1 VQLLKAFV
9 MRGQSTICGLL
20 LLVSSLSVAQD
31 RLQVVS
37 STPLPES
44 IWRRLGG
51 GLRLGCPRD
60 GGTLAALSP
69 KVVGKD
75 VEWTH
80 QIVALTPGGTMKARI
95 DLDKVLGAGMAN
107 IEDFAPGPDGEIYVV
122 ATRIWEH
129 FERDQSGRIIER
141 SRVRDSTL
149 WLVRFNDTGQF
160 LAKTQIEV
168 DYFVY
173 IRIAVF
179 PSGSFLVVGYLSH
192 PTPRGVW
199 GEEKLEPFS
208 GIFSRDAGF
217 VRRVEL
223 PDTVLARDFRINRN
237 VLQTTP
243 MLADDGD
250 IYVVMTGE
258 KPSLAVI
265 RADGTAYGVVGLQI
279 PDGFRL
285 EGAEL
290 AGERL
295 VGDIRAKERPY
306 TQYFVELDILT
317 GHLVLLHS
325 PSDLAWKLA
334 CQTRSHGIVAL
345 TSAGTLDTLM
355 ASTEGDEQVH

>member
-1 VQLLKAFV
+1 
-9 MRGQSTICGLL
+9 MHGQSTICGLL

-37 STPLPES
+37 STPLPK
-44 IWRRLGG
+44 IIRARLGR
-51 GLRLGCPRD
+51 GLRLGCSRD

-80 QIVALTPGGTMKARI
+80 EIVALTPGGTLKARI

-168 DYFVY
+168 DYFAY

-192 PTPRGVW
+192 PTPPGVW
-199 GEEKLEPFS
+199 AEEKLEPFS

-217 VRRVEL
+217 LRRVEL
-223 PDTVLARDFRINRN
+223 PDTVLVRDPRINWN
-237 VLQTTP
+237 VWQTTP

-258 KPSLAVI
+258 KPSLAVV
-265 RADGTAYGVVGLQI
+265 RADGTVYGVVGLHI
-279 PDGFRL
+279 PDGFL
-285 EGAEL
+285 LTGAGIV
-290 AGERL
+290 GERL
-295 VGDIRAKERPY
+295 AGDIQAAESPF
-306 TQYFVELDILT
+306 TQYFVESDIQSGDLI
-317 GHLVLLHS
+317 LLHS
-325 PSDLAWKLA
+325 LSGLGPLSGLGWKLA
-334 CQTRSHGIVAL
+334 CPTRSHGIIAL
-345 TSAGTLDTLM
+345 TPEGTLDTLM
-355 ASTEGDEQVH
+355 ASTEVDGNVH